1 MFFAFYLLPFTFNT
15 MPQHREVDPK
25 NLGISPEDEA
35 IQEFVDQAGPAPD
48 KKNDPQEGGED
59 SDEADDKEEEEKEE

>member
-1 MFFAFYLLPFTFNT
+1 

-35 IQEFVDQAGPAPD
+35 IQEFVDQAVPAPD
-48 KKNDPQEGGED
+48 KKNGSPQEGDGN
-59 SDEADDKEEEEKEE
+59 SDEADDHED

>member
-1 MFFAFYLLPFTFNT
+1 

-35 IQEFVDQAGPAPD
+35 IQEFVDQAGQTPD
-48 KKNDPQEGGED
+48 KKNDLTQEGD
-59 SDEADDKEEEEKEE
+59 KNPDEADDNEE